1 MNVWDIIKMIFG
13 QLVLGIVLIFVY
25 ALIAGS
31 FLYWGNDFAL
41 IRPIY
46 EHFGIAGLTYNNY
59 VFGSWI
65 FGVIFKL
72 MFQTKVDMKV
82 KK

>member
-1 MNVWDIIKMIFG
+1 MNVRDTIKIIFV
-13 QLVLGIVLIFVY
+13 QFVLGIVLIFVY
-25 ALIAGS
+25 ALIAGA

-46 EHFGIAGLTYNNY
+46 EHFGIAGLTYSNY

-72 MFQTKVDMKV
+72 MFQTKVEMKV

>member
-1 MNVWDIIKMIFG
+1 MRVWDIVKMIFG
-13 QLVLGIVLIFVY
+13 QFVLGIVLIFVY
-25 ALIAGS
+25 AFIAGV

-46 EHFGIAGLTYNNY
+46 EHFGIAKLTYSNY
-59 VFGSWI
+59 VCGSWI

-72 MFQTKVDMKV
+72 MFQTKVDVKV

>member
-1 MNVWDIIKMIFG
+1 MRVWDIVKLICG
-13 QLVLGIVLIFVY
+13 QFVFGIVWIFVC
-25 ALIAGS
+25 ALISGA

-65 FGVIFKL
+65 FGVIVKL
-72 MFQTKVDMKV
+72 LFNTNINVKV